1 MKMQRKSNIKIGSN
15 IFSKVSLAL
24 SFALASIV
32 SVAPSFAQ
40 AENNDELF
48 TDSDAVISVLAMM
61 PEGEAPQAE
70 ENAGA
75 PGEPRGEH
83 GEGGWHHKNGFHEFM
98 ESLTDDQLG
107 QLHALKNN
115 FMDSIGP
122 KWVALKSKERRLHDV
137 MLASTVDGAQAKAIQ
152 TDINSLKDEMANLK
166 IDHEL
171 AVAKVITPD
180 QRKILRDEMYR
191 HHSWHHGEGHHG
203 GEHHW
208 GM

>member
-1 MKMQRKSNIKIGSN
+1 MQRKLNTKIGSSN
-15 IFSKVSLAL
+15 FFKVSLAL

-48 TDSDAVISVLAMM
+48 ADSDVVVSVLAMM
-61 PEGEAPQAE
+61 PESEAPQAE

-83 GEGGWHHKNGFHEFM
+83 GIGGWHHKNGFHEFI

-115 FMDSIGP
+115 FLDAIGP
-122 KWVALKSKERRLHDV
+122 KIVAVKSKERHLHDV

-152 TDINSLKDEMANLK
+152 GDINSLKDEIANLK

-171 AVAKVITPD
+171 AVSKVITPE
-180 QRKILRDEMYR
+180 QRKILRDEIYR
-191 HHSWHHGEGHHG
+191 HHFGHHGEGHHG
-203 GEHHW
+203 GEHHK
-208 GM
+208 GL